1 MKSEAEIIQA
11 LELIKRDSIVSLA
24 DNDYLPIGEIVH
36 KAAEH
41 IKFLRKQVEELEAW
55 RYGY

>member
-11 LELIKRDSIVSLA
+11 LELIKRDTVVAL
-24 DNDYLPIGEIVH
+24 DENDYLPIGEIVH